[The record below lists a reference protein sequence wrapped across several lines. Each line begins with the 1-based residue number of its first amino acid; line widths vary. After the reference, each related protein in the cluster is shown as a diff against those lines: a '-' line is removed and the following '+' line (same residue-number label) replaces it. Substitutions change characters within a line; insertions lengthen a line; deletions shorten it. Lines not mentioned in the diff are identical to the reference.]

1 MDGKLYKKTKKVLM
15 KWGLTGEKAD
25 DFIRDLT
32 ETADDED
39 ENENEEEG
47 KMEVKERIDEA
58 EKRIDEKG
66 KDTQT
71 EKDRIDES
79 VGEQLKDTGDE
90 DSQTAK
96 DRVDESE
103 GEERAEGKERD
114 NSQDD
119 RIGRLEAKLDALA
132 EKLEKVLTGMTEEPE
147 EDEEALK
154 KAEVRYGANSGVF
167 ETSTEEPK
175 KMTAKE
181 AVGVFKKFK

>member
-15 KWGLTGEKAD
+15 KWGLTEGKAD

-58 EKRIDEKG
+58 EKRIEEEG

-79 VGEQLKDTGDE
+79 VGEQLKDAGDE

-103 GEERAEGKERD
+103 GEEKAEEKERD

-154 KAEVRYGANSGVF
+154 KAEIRYGANSGVF
-167 ETSTEEPK
+167 DTNTEEPK

-181 AVGVFKKFK
+181 AVGVFRKFK